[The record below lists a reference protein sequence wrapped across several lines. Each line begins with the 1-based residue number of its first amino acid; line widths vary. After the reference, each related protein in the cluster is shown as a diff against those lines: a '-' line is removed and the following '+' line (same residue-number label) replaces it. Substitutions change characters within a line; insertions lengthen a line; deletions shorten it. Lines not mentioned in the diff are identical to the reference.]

1 MPVITHRLIQINGN
15 DDLTVSLLAKINSC
29 GCIQSS
35 KLANDLNIPLERL
48 KNALQHIAGI
58 KCDKNYDICCTDED
72 TFRSFVNKLDGL
84 K

>member
-1 MPVITHRLIQINGN
+1 MPVIAKRLIQINGN

-35 KLANDLNIPLERL
+35 KLSNDLNIPLSAL
-48 KNALQHIAGI
+48 KLALQHIAGI
-58 KCDKNYDICCTDED
+58 KCDKDYDICCTDED
-72 TFRSFVNKLDGL
+72 TFTKFVKKLEGL

>member
-1 MPVITHRLIQINGN
+1 MPIIAHRLIQIIAN

-35 KLANDLNIPLERL
+35 KLSVDLNIPLERL
-48 KNALQHIAGI
+48 KLALRHIAGI
-58 KCDKNYDICCTDED
+58 KCDKDYEICCTDED
-72 TFRSFVNKLDGL
+72 TFKSFVNKLDGL